1 MRLDRL
7 FIQNVRN
14 LEEIEVAPAAGL
26 NLFIGPNGAG
36 KTALLEAVYLLARG
50 RSFRSGRTSSLIRR
64 GEESLAVA
72 VRGDDPRWGR
82 VSLSMER
89 DLGGQTRLQIN
100 GSRERRLSM
109 LAARL
114 PLQLFLPDVSNLVF
128 GSPMERRQW
137 LDWGLFH
144 VEPGYLALL
153 QQCLQALRQRN
164 AALRNS
170 VVDESQL
177 DVWTDAFCQAA
188 EEVTQLR
195 ARYTADLEG
204 RLRTVLPQLA
214 PDLSVDL
221 ALSRGW
227 RDDTPLDKLL
237 SEQRAREVKLG
248 ATQSGPQRADL
259 SLRYEDLPAASVLSR
274 GQGKMLAMAL
284 KISQA
289 SLLSDSAASAS
300 LFLIDDVGAELD
312 RQHGRRF
319 YELLAETGCQIMA
332 STTQDLDVID
342 GIGLEVRRFHVK
354 QGRIE
359 ES

>member
-14 LEEIEVAPAAGL
+14 LEKVEVAPAAGL

-64 GEESLAVA
+64 GCETLAVGA
-72 VRGDDPRWGR
+72 RGSDPRWGR

-89 DLGGQTRLQIN
+89 ELNGQTRLQIN

-128 GSPMERRQW
+128 GSPGERRQW

-144 VEPGYLALL
+144 VEPSYLEVL

-164 AALRNS
+164 AALRES
-170 VVDESQL
+170 VVDMAQI
-177 DVWTDAFCQAA
+177 DVWTDSFCHAA
-188 EEVTQLR
+188 ERVTQLR
-195 ARYTADLEG
+195 SRYAEVLD
-204 RLRTVLPQLA
+204 RRVRTLLPRLA
-214 PDLSVDL
+214 PDLRVDL

-259 SLRYEDLPAASVLSR
+259 LLRCEGLPAASVLSR

-284 KISQA
+284 KIAQA
-289 SLLSDSAASAS
+289 ALLSESVATST

-319 YELLAETGCQIMA
+319 YELLGETGCQIMA
-332 STTQDLDVID
+332 STTQDLDMVD
-342 GIGLEVRRFHVK
+342 DIGLEIRRFHVK
-354 QGRIE
+354 QGRIG